1 MFFHRLQSIL
11 ESREGSRS
19 GAICL
24 ASVFATR
31 FRHKPGS
38 IEKVRESNFLEF
50 RGARRSF
57 I

>member
-19 GAICL
+19 GAICF
-24 ASVFATR
+24 AGVFATR